1 VRRLDFEE
9 EQPPV
14 PPEALAAAESAL
26 AELGHR
32 IPPSYREFL
41 TGHDGGPPV
50 QAIFEFDDVDGR
62 HQRDRVH
69 YFLGVAD
76 SPDGDLV
83 ETAGALHGRV
93 VPGMLPIAGDEYG
106 NFLLL
111 DARDDGDG
119 PVWFWDH
126 EREGDDPE
134 DSELARVAP
143 DFETFLDS
151 LAAE

>member
-1 VRRLDFEE
+1 VRQLDFKE

-14 PPEALAAAESAL
+14 APQELAAAEAAL

-50 QAIFEFDDVDGR
+50 QDTFEFEDADGR
-62 HQRDRVH
+62 LQRDRVH

-93 VPGMLPIAGDEYG
+93 LPGMLPIAGDEYG

-111 DARDDGDG
+111 DARDGSDG

-134 DSELARVAP
+134 DAPLAYVAP
-143 DFETFLDS
+143 DLETFLDN